1 MPLKKLERKRLDC
14 IGKCL
19 PLCNFKYKKNGLHH
33 MKYRFY
39 FFGMIL
45 ISMLILGYVIGDE
58 ENQSFSQVTTNE
70 PKRLMAC

>member
-1 MPLKKLERKRLDC
+1 
-14 IGKCL
+14 
-19 PLCNFKYKKNGLHH
+19 